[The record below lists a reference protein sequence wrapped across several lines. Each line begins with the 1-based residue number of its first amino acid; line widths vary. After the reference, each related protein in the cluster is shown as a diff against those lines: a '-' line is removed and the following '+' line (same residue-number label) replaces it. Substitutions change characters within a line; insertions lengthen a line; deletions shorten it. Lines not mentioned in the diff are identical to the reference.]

1 MVRSKTTDSFKTYKI
16 ISLIAIIIAV
26 IALTQPYFSKVG
38 IVTPLL
44 PIDELSTQGYTKVD
58 VQVSVSGNVG
68 VVVLEGNC
76 YQMTATTELSQ
87 IESIASGQEGKIG
100 YRPMTHDLFRDA
112 LESLDVDV
120 VMVKIVDMQNNTYFG
135 RLILKQSDKIVSLD
149 SRPSDGIAV
158 AVRTNAPIYMKDD
171 LLKAQGKYVC

>member
-1 MVRSKTTDSFKTYKI
+1 MARVKDSLKGYKI
-16 ISLIAIIIAV
+16 ISVIAIIIAV
-26 IALTQPYFSKVG
+26 IALALPYFSKVDV
-38 IVTPLL
+38 VTPLL
-44 PIDELSTQGYTKVD
+44 PIDELSLQGYTKVD

-68 VVVLEGNC
+68 VVVIEGNC
-76 YQMTATTELSQ
+76 YQVTATTELSQ

-100 YRPMTHDLFRDA
+100 YRPVTHDLFKDA

-120 VMVKIVDMQNNTYFG
+120 VMVKVIDMQNNTYIG
-135 RLILKQSDKIVSLD
+135 RLIMKQGDRIVSLD

-158 AVRTNAPIYMKDD
+158 AVRTGAPVYMKDD